1 VLGEPQSHVLAHLSR
16 YSKPADDAPS
26 TVMLSKTDELIFMG
40 KEQEGYANVE
50 TSKGPGWVKK
60 VLISK

>member
-40 KEQEGYANVE
+40 KEQERQCE